1 MERGNQQGR
10 PMPRLAHLTVLERPS
25 KVRASAPAPPAP
37 AEASRYFAFLSYSHS
52 DEAVARWLHAELE
65 HFRVPDTLVGRVTDN
80 GIVPKRLTPVFR
92 DRGELAASDDL
103 GAELRAAIEA
113 SRFLIV
119 LCSPAA
125 AASRWANA
133 EVETFKRSRPRG
145 CVFAAIVDG
154 EPFASDRPGRE
165 ADECLPRALRVHFDR
180 RGRPT
185 TRRAEPMA
193 ADLREGGDGRRLG
206 FLKNVAGM
214 LGIGLDE
221 LVQRDTMRRQ
231 RRMGLLA
238 AASLAGMAVTSTL
251 AVTAIQARDAA
262 SEQRREAEG
271 LVGFMLGDL
280 RDKLEP
286 IGRLDALDAVGTRA
300 LDYFEKQDKA
310 TLSDAALAQQA
321 RALSMLGDIA
331 TARGDTAG
339 ALQRYREAMAGTAEM
354 VRRAPDDP
362 QRLFDHAQNVFYVG
376 QIAVNAG
383 HLDQGE
389 AAMREYK
396 RLASRM
402 VALEPDNLK
411 WRMEA
416 KYADS
421 NLGTVLFKQRRFAEA
436 SAQLQQAA
444 VTADS
449 LAAAD
454 PNNQDYQQSLPESLA
469 WLGDSL
475 FAEGRLDEAIAK
487 RERQVALLESLRHR
501 FPLDVGYQQRAIP
514 AHRALGR
521 WLGSSGGTA
530 AGLEHSRA
538 AVAIGQQLIPTEPDN
553 MLWVRYTAAAQLD
566 LARALLANGSVDE
579 PAIQTR
585 SACDLADRL
594 ANRDRDNLDSQAVAI
609 DCLAVRARLAIAE
622 GSTGEALALAN
633 RMLSAART
641 IGASNPADRAIMV
654 STAYELIGDAHQRR
668 GDRQSAQASWRAGLA
683 AWPKGVNETPRE
695 MAIHAELLRSAGLAS
710 QAKPLTD
717 RLAAIGYRRLI

>member
-1 MERGNQQGR
+1 
-10 PMPRLAHLTVLERPS
+10 MPTLAHLTVLDRPS
-25 KVRASAPAPPAP
+25 KERRPAPLAPAAAP
-37 AEASRYFAFLSYSHS
+37 AIRYFAFLSYSHS
-52 DEAVARWLHAELE
+52 DDSVARWLHSELE
-65 HFRVPDTLVGRVTDN
+65 RFRVPESLVGKLTDN
-80 GIVPKRLTPVFR
+80 GAIPKRLTPIFR

-103 GAELRAAIEA
+103 GEEIRAAIRA

-125 AASRWANA
+125 ARSRWANA
-133 EVETFKRSRPRG
+133 EVETFKRGRPQG
-145 CVFAAIVDG
+145 CVFAAIVEG
-154 EPFASDRPGRE
+154 EPFASDIPGRE
-165 ADECLPRALRVHFDR
+165 AEECLPRALRFHYDR

-185 TRRAEPMA
+185 ARRAEPMA
-193 ADLREGGDGRRLG
+193 ADLRDHGDGRRLG
-206 FLKNVAGM
+206 FLKIVAGM
-214 LGIGLDE
+214 LGVGLDE
-221 LVQRDTMRRQ
+221 LVRRDAVRRQ
-231 RRMGLLA
+231 RRMGIVA

-262 SEQRREAEG
+262 RDQRREAEG

-280 RDKLEP
+280 REKLEP

-300 LDYFEKQDKA
+300 LGYFEKQDKA
-310 TLSDAALAQQA
+310 SLSDAALAQQA
-321 RALSMLGDIA
+321 RALSMLGEIA

-354 VRRAPDDP
+354 VRRSPDDP

-376 QIAVNAG
+376 EIAVNAG

-402 VALEPDNLK
+402 VALQPDNLK

-444 VTADS
+444 TTAES

-454 PNNQDYQQSLPESLA
+454 PNNPDYQKALPESLA

-521 WLGSSGGTA
+521 WLGSSGATA
-530 AGLEHSRA
+530 AGLEHARA

-566 LARALLANGSVDE
+566 LGRALLAEKRVE
-579 PAIQTR
+579 EAAAQTR

-594 ANRDRDNLDSQAVAI
+594 ASRDTENLDSRAVAI
-609 DCLAVRARLAIAE
+609 DCLALRARLAIAE
-622 GSTGEALALAN
+622 GSTGEALPLAN
-633 RMLSAART
+633 RSLSAARRMST
-641 IGASNPADRAIMV
+641 SNPVDRGLMMAA
-654 STAYELIGDAHQRR
+654 AYKLIGDVHQRQ
-668 GDRQSAQASWRAGLA
+668 GDRRSAQASWRAGLA
-683 AWPKGVNETPRE
+683 AWPKAINETPRE
-695 MAIHAELLRSAGLAS
+695 MAIHAELLTSLGLAS
-710 QAKPLTD
+710 QTRPLTD
-717 RLAAIGYRRLI
+717 RLRAIGYRTLI